1 MAAVKYQFNASGQDA
16 VINAFRD
23 VEMAANRSAIAAQ
36 RAKKAYQD
44 AGKVKFK
51 QPAGAEAP
59 ARTGDREVAMV
70 RDTERRKAGERDKA
84 QRHVAAIRDRYFAA
98 EQRRQEQ
105 EVALER
111 KKSAQTIAVAKQRA
125 REMGGVVKSVI
136 GSGVA
141 LSIGA
146 IGMATRDAFRLSEL
160 ANRLSISSRGAGEQ
174 AVDPRTL
181 RKEFEATAKAT
192 PGVTAES
199 IAEAVQGFVGKTGR
213 LDIARQQQ
221 GTFATVASATG
232 ADVQD
237 IANAAADLFQK
248 FDVTSID
255 EMRESLAA
263 LAFQGKAGAFE
274 LKDAAGQFG
283 RLSAA
288 ADGFNVGKGVKAV
301 RTLGGL
307 TQLSRSSTGGPEQ
320 AATAVEALFRQLRS
334 EAKNIEK
341 DTKGKVKVFKDK
353 GNTQTEDITKLLPA
367 IIGAYQGNQVK
378 LQERFKDEG
387 GRAVARL
394 TAAYNTAAGGAVG
407 KNGQAA
413 TEAEKVAAGMAA
425 VNRMLDESINAQ
437 GGWSEI
443 TKDAAQAQGTA
454 SAKLTAAWEGLK
466 ATAADE
472 LVPALAELVPKLAPL
487 AKVLGSAVTALASF
501 AAALGKI
508 VDMLPAS
515 LRASGDEDMAG
526 RAAAAKENIAALED
540 TAKKRPLTSE
550 ETKAL
555 GESKKT
561 LAETERKSKF
571 VDDFVAANTSS
582 LKTKRDLE
590 IDAENFYQAAQRDP
604 VAARAQ
610 ADAIAKTTGGA
621 PVPFL
626 TTVNQAQADVVGGLT
641 GDITAQRLEASG
653 GKSGTTIGAEKVGPA
668 VDTLVAAI
676 KKAAESV
683 STIQPG
689 NQPTTVH
696 PG

>member
-1 MAAVKYQFNASGQDA
+1 MPAVKYQFSASGHDA
-16 VINAFRD
+16 VIGAFRD
-23 VEMAANRSAIAAQ
+23 VETAANRSAIAAQ

-59 ARTGDREVAMV
+59 ARTGDREVALV
-70 RDTERRKAGERDKA
+70 RTTERRKTDEREKA
-84 QRHVAAIRDRYFAA
+84 LRHVAGIRDRHFAA
-98 EQRRQEQ
+98 EQRRQAQ

-111 KKSAQTIAVAKQRA
+111 KKSQQTIAVAKQRA
-125 REMGGVVKSVI
+125 REMGGAVKSVI

-160 ANRLSISSRGAGEQ
+160 ANRLSISSRGAGEK

-181 RKEFEATAKAT
+181 RKEFEQTAKET
-192 PGVTAES
+192 PGISAES

-213 LDIARQQQ
+213 LDIAREQQ

-237 IANAAADLFQK
+237 IAAAAADLFQK
-248 FDVTSID
+248 FDVTSVND
-255 EMRESLAA
+255 MREALSA

-274 LKDAAGQFG
+274 LKDAASQFG

-288 ADGFNVGKGVKAV
+288 AAGFNVGKGQTAV

-307 TQLSRSSTGGPEQ
+307 TQIARSATGGPEQ

-334 EAKNIEK
+334 EAVNIEK
-341 DTKGKVKVFKDK
+341 KTGVKVFKDK
-353 GNTQTEDITKLLPA
+353 GKTQTDDITKLLPA
-367 IIGAYQGNQVK
+367 IIAGAKGNQVA
-378 LQERFKDEG
+378 LQDIFKDEG
-387 GRAVARL
+387 GRAVAPMI
-394 TAAYNTAAGGAVG
+394 AAFNNARQTAVG
-407 KNGQAA
+407 KGGTPA
-413 TEAEKVAAGMAA
+413 TEAEKTAAGLAA
-425 VNRMLDESINAQ
+425 VNRMLNESVNAQ
-437 GGWSEI
+437 GGWNEL
-443 TKDAAQAQGTA
+443 TKDAAQAQSTA
-454 SAKLTAAWEGLK
+454 SARLTAAWEGLK
-466 ATAADE
+466 ATASDE

-487 AKVLGSAVTALASF
+487 AKVLGSAVTALATF

-515 LRASGDEDMAG
+515 LRASGDEDMVA
-526 RAAAAKENIAALED
+526 RAAAATETIAELED
-540 TAKKRPLTSE
+540 TAKKRPLTAV

-604 VAARAQ
+604 IAARAQ

-668 VDTLVAAI
+668 VDELVAAI
-676 KKAAESV
+676 KKAAGEV
-683 STIQPG
+683 ANTATG
-689 NQPTTVH
+689 NQPSTVH
-696 PG
+696 P

>member
-1 MAAVKYQFNASGQDA
+1 MANVKYQFSASGHDG

-23 VEMAANRSAIAAQ
+23 VEMAANRSAIAAG

-59 ARTGDREVAMV
+59 ARAGDREVAAV
-70 RDTERRKAGERDKA
+70 RATERRKTSEREKA
-84 QRHVAAIRDRYFAA
+84 ERHVAAIRDRYFAA
-98 EQRRQEQ
+98 EQRRQER

-160 ANRLSISSRGAGEQ
+160 ANRISISSRGAGEQ

-248 FDVTSID
+248 FDVTSVND
-255 EMRESLAA
+255 MREALSA

-274 LKDAAGQFG
+274 LKDAASQFG

-288 ADGFNVGKGVKAV
+288 AAGFNVGKGQNAV

-307 TQLSRSSTGGPEQ
+307 TQIARSATGSPEQ

-334 EAKNIEK
+334 EAVNIEK
-341 DTKGKVKVFKDK
+341 KTGVKVFKDK
-353 GNTQTEDITKLLPA
+353 GKTQTEDITKLLPA
-367 IIGAYQGNQVK
+367 IIAGAKGNQVA
-378 LQERFKDEG
+378 LQDIFKDEG
-387 GRAVARL
+387 GRAVAPMI
-394 TAAYNTAAGGAVG
+394 AAFNNASQAAKGKAGAPATETEKTAAGL
-407 KNGQAA
+407 
-413 TEAEKVAAGMAA
+413 AA
-425 VNRMLDESINAQ
+425 VNRLLGDSVNAQ
-437 GGWSEI
+437 GSWIEL
-443 TKDAAQAQGTA
+443 TKDAAQAQSTA

-540 TAKKRPLTSE
+540 TAKNRPLTSD

-555 GESKKT
+555 SESKKT

-604 VAARAQ
+604 IAARAQ

-653 GKSGTTIGAEKVGPA
+653 GKSGTTLGAEKVGPA
-668 VDTLVAAI
+668 VDSLVAAI